1 MRDVALFVLAIF
13 IGFVVM
19 IYVVRTPAPMP
30 STQSKTPDL
39 PAPVATNVEASAIPE
54 AQAAQT
60 NTVTEEKLSEG
71 P

>member
-13 IGFVVM
+13 IGFVV
-19 IYVVRTPAPMP
+19 IYVVRAPAPMP

>member
-13 IGFVVM
+13 IGFVV

-39 PAPVATNVEASAIPE
+39 PAPVATNVEATASQE

-60 NTVTEEKLSEG
+60 NKETQEKLSES